1 MIVSLNV
8 KNFAIIDNILID
20 FSLGMTALTGSTGAG
35 KSLIIDAIGLLF
47 GDRASNDLVRHNE
60 TKAIIEGVFD
70 YLPNEVNMLLEANS
84 IDCESELLVIKR
96 EIYANGKSVAK
107 INGEVVSLTLLA
119 DLSNYLGDIH
129 TQFDAMKLVNPKN
142 YFTFI
147 DNKEINDLISDYKK
161 SLKEYNEINK
171 EYIELKNNIDINN
184 QKLDYLKFQLNE
196 LKSAKLDINEEE
208 TLNEKIH
215 SLTNH
220 EKIFENYKEFL
231 SLINDNAVLDNL
243 YNAINSLEKNL
254 KYNKDLSSK
263 IDILNESYYNILD
276 INEEISSLV
285 NHDDFDIELLD
296 EYNER
301 IDTYNS
307 LKRKYKMSTEEL
319 IKLLDTISLEVEKI
333 ENIDVYLDDIE
344 KKKQKSYNN
353 TRLLATNISNLRK
366 ERINHLRNDLID
378 NLEELSLRNTE
389 LEISLTEK
397 DVFLD
402 NGINEIDF
410 LVSFNKGEKVKPLS
424 KVASGGELSRFM
436 LALKALS
443 CDLVSNKTFI
453 FDEIDTGVNGEVAYR
468 IGERL
473 NKISRQNQVICVTH
487 LPQVASIAKHHLL
500 ITKQAIDDSN
510 TITKIEELDYDERI
524 EAIASMLSDGKV
536 TPAAIALA
544 KELLDNKI

>member
-285 NHDDFDIELLD
+285 NHDDFDIQLLD

-319 IKLLDTISLEVEKI
+319 IKFLDTISLEVEKI

>member
-184 QKLDYLKFQLNE
+184 QKLDYLRFQLNE

-285 NHDDFDIELLD
+285 NHDDFDIQLLD

-443 CDLVSNKTFI
+443 CDLVNNKTFI

-473 NKISRQNQVICVTH
+473 NKISKQNQVICVTH

>member
-285 NHDDFDIELLD
+285 NHDDFDIQLLD